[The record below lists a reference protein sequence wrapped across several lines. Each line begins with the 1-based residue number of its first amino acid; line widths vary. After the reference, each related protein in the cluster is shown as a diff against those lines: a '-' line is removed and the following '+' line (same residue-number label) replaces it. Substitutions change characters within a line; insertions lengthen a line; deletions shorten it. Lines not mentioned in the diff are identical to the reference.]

1 MSVSIEKNLTTK
13 NLVITVQKK
22 TQADIKRK
30 IGKLKTRSFGFQRLW
45 RINLNINI
53 LGTEY
58 TVSYKKAEDDKT
70 LLKCNGYTDW
80 TTKSIVV
87 CNTAID
93 ELSLKNMPSFEE
105 KVLRHE
111 IIHAFLYESGLTS
124 ESDWAHNEE
133 MVDWFAM
140 QYNKIHKAIEDALDF
155 QGGEINN

>member
-1 MSVSIEKNLTTK
+1 M
-13 NLVITVQKK
+13 
-22 TQADIKRK
+22 
-30 IGKLKTRSFGFQRLW
+30 
-45 RINLNINI
+45 NINI

-58 TVSYKKAEDDKT
+58 TVSYKKAEDDKA

-155 QGGEINN
+155 QGGEK

>member
-1 MSVSIEKNLTTK
+1 MKV
-13 NLVITVQKK
+13 
-22 TQADIKRK
+22 
-30 IGKLKTRSFGFQRLW
+30 
-45 RINLNINI
+45 NI

-58 TVSYKKAEDDKT
+58 TVSYKKAEDDNV

-87 CNTAID
+87 CNTSID

-111 IIHAFLYESGLTS
+111 IIHAFMYESGLTS

-140 QYNKIHKAIEDALDF
+140 QCNKIHKAIEDALDF
-155 QGGEINN
+155 QGGENEYAEKKSNSTSNT